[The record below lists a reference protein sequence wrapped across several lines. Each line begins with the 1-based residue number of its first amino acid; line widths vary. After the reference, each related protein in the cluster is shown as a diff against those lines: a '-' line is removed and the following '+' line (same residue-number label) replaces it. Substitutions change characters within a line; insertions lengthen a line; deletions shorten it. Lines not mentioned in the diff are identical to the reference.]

1 MSGDYFSRTPALL
14 YSYVD
19 SDYKTFQFK
28 VDQIND
34 SVAPMTTFNSNNHNH
49 NNNYT
54 NHYHHDFNDISMKY
68 GTQSIFQVLPNNPRH
83 NNPYHHLHQIEH
95 HHRNQ
100 QDYLNNSC
108 SSGTT
113 HLTLLKL
120 TGTTTTANTTI
131 TSTNNVKC
139 YNIHESDDNH
149 LNNSNLRQ
157 INLSKQSNVIT
168 SSHYDNSS
176 TGNNH
181 LTNELSTENWSKHSP
196 QTLLNLSG
204 NDQWLVTSTPR
215 SPTTSDNYVNGIVSI
230 NLSTKIDKTITTDVQ
245 ISTTTATTNPNLN
258 CITSTDINNKN
269 TLLKLYSDSRT
280 NQKLSLTGNNIDCY
294 GTNVNGTATD
304 VNTKCFLPPP
314 NHIISSSCIINN
326 HSIKPNNLPLSISS
340 SLSSSSSSPPPS
352 SSPSSYDCTLTD
364 SKILSTNLW
373 STTSNLL
380 NKQLGNDSN
389 NTFPTIHESYP
400 IQPLMTSYLNNSL
413 NIDYHHNIHH
423 HHCQDQQHSTFNNN
437 DNNNSKI
444 SNYMPDIDSRPYQHL
459 HNISSPEESS
469 SEACPTLSNETINY
483 DTELNSYE
491 SLHSIQSSC
500 INNTNQCNNNE
511 RDHQV
516 NGCSTVLGSVN
527 FTYLNS
533 VPTNS
538 VLPTMTTFTTTSATT
553 TLTTTEPGVSLSSVV
568 TSKCISNDFISKH
581 ESNTMKTCTHENNP
595 TISSS
600 MLLYNTMNMPFHK
613 MLMKSTSDS
622 RELNGQND
630 NIGNDDDI
638 DDDDDDDEEEEEI
651 EEEEDGDVNLKH
663 NHSTDLSD
671 CENDDDNE
679 DNDDLDGGHVTNQRE
694 RNTTNNAKSKLK
706 DELTKDI
713 DNRKKNNGAGRRS
726 EKPPYSYIA
735 LIAMAIKASP
745 SKRCTLS
752 EIYQYLHTQFPFFR
766 GQYTGWKNSVRHN
779 LSLNEV
785 FIKLP
790 KGMGRP
796 GKGHYWTIDPAAEF
810 MFQDGASRRRPRGFR
825 RKCASAAAAAA
836 AAAVAAAVAVN
847 ISSGNNYSQITHDN
861 TMHKISTTPF
871 DSFNLGNMGH
881 DLLLTKEMTRF
892 FIPNSANTRGMNY
905 DSINTASKLQ
915 PLSNGLS
922 ISSNLNMTN
931 STSVKCVELEG
942 IGPSSS
948 SSSIDSVFC
957 NRTTTNLNGQIH
969 GSSTP
974 ASVSFDNVFRAQS
987 DSFGIKLSSSP
998 MEIPT
1003 ITTQLTE
1010 NIHASRTNSGDLDP
1024 SPYSFMKSSEHL
1036 RNNNGNISVSQQLPP
1051 IYQTMIHKTLPCIPN
1066 SNPTTVS
1073 SLYKPTVSDAYIG
1086 SVNISNNTQH
1096 HEDIEIDYSTYYSRE
1111 KDPQIS
1117 GSHSTPIKINH
1128 HNLYENNFNLIQHS
1142 QGLLLNTK
1150 ELSLLSHNNEQLSS
1164 DLDVRWSNEHVCW
1177 PCGTS
1182 IKRNQMFN
1190 QKGCDHTDIPSN
1202 TIESNLYTNEIFN
1215 VSQINTNSCNNN
1227 NNNSTTV
1234 NDFNDPTRRIVERF
1248 QEHDNALYTR
1258 ALLSPSS
1265 KSNSQLIDSNNIPN
1279 IQHTNLTKSDESNRI
1294 NYSISSLD
1302 NDINIHM
1309 KDSCHPKC
1317 PRIENSQ
1324 NKNEEIH
1331 EGNEILAYNTTT
1343 DSLSTFITSPQSQK
1357 HNYM

>member
-34 SVAPMTTFNSNNHNH
+34 SVAPMATFNSNNHNH

-987 DSFGIKLSSSP
+987 DSFGIRLSSSP

-1227 NNNSTTV
+1227 NNSTTV

>member
-230 NLSTKIDKTITTDVQ
+230 NLSTKIGKTITTDVQ

-280 NQKLSLTGNNIDCY
+280 NQKLSLT
-294 GTNVNGTATD
+294 
-304 VNTKCFLPPP
+304 
-314 NHIISSSCIINN
+314 
-326 HSIKPNNLPLSISS
+326 
-340 SLSSSSSSPPPS
+340 
-352 SSPSSYDCTLTD
+352 
-364 SKILSTNLW
+364 
-373 STTSNLL
+373 
-380 NKQLGNDSN
+380 
-389 NTFPTIHESYP
+389 
-400 IQPLMTSYLNNSL
+400 
-413 NIDYHHNIHH
+413 
-423 HHCQDQQHSTFNNN
+423 
-437 DNNNSKI
+437 
-444 SNYMPDIDSRPYQHL
+444 DIDSRPYQHL

-713 DNRKKNNGAGRRS
+713 DNRKKNNGGKLFVRLF
-726 EKPPYSYIA
+726 K
-735 LIAMAIKASP
+735 
-745 SKRCTLS
+745 
-752 EIYQYLHTQFPFFR
+752 
-766 GQYTGWKNSVRHN
+766 SV
-779 LSLNEV
+779 V
-785 FIKLP
+785 
-790 KGMGRP
+790 G
-796 GKGHYWTIDPAAEF
+796 
-810 MFQDGASRRRPRGFR
+810 
-825 RKCASAAAAAA
+825 
-836 AAAVAAAVAVN
+836 
-847 ISSGNNYSQITHDN
+847 
-861 TMHKISTTPF
+861 
-871 DSFNLGNMGH
+871 
-881 DLLLTKEMTRF
+881 
-892 FIPNSANTRGMNY
+892 
-905 DSINTASKLQ
+905 
-915 PLSNGLS
+915 
-922 ISSNLNMTN
+922 
-931 STSVKCVELEG
+931 
-942 IGPSSS
+942 
-948 SSSIDSVFC
+948 
-957 NRTTTNLNGQIH
+957 
-969 GSSTP
+969 
-974 ASVSFDNVFRAQS
+974 
-987 DSFGIKLSSSP
+987 
-998 MEIPT
+998 
-1003 ITTQLTE
+1003 
-1010 NIHASRTNSGDLDP
+1010 
-1024 SPYSFMKSSEHL
+1024 
-1036 RNNNGNISVSQQLPP
+1036 
-1051 IYQTMIHKTLPCIPN
+1051 
-1066 SNPTTVS
+1066 
-1073 SLYKPTVSDAYIG
+1073 
-1086 SVNISNNTQH
+1086 
-1096 HEDIEIDYSTYYSRE
+1096 
-1111 KDPQIS
+1111 
-1117 GSHSTPIKINH
+1117 
-1128 HNLYENNFNLIQHS
+1128 
-1142 QGLLLNTK
+1142 
-1150 ELSLLSHNNEQLSS
+1150 
-1164 DLDVRWSNEHVCW
+1164 
-1177 PCGTS
+1177 
-1182 IKRNQMFN
+1182 
-1190 QKGCDHTDIPSN
+1190 N
-1202 TIESNLYTNEIFN
+1202 TIL
-1215 VSQINTNSCNNN
+1215 
-1227 NNNSTTV
+1227 
-1234 NDFNDPTRRIVERF
+1234 
-1248 QEHDNALYTR
+1248 
-1258 ALLSPSS
+1258 
-1265 KSNSQLIDSNNIPN
+1265 
-1279 IQHTNLTKSDESNRI
+1279 
-1294 NYSISSLD
+1294 
-1302 NDINIHM
+1302 
-1309 KDSCHPKC
+1309 
-1317 PRIENSQ
+1317 
-1324 NKNEEIH
+1324 
-1331 EGNEILAYNTTT
+1331 
-1343 DSLSTFITSPQSQK
+1343 
-1357 HNYM
+1357 

>member
-34 SVAPMTTFNSNNHNH
+34 SIAPMTTFSSNNHH
-49 NNNYT
+49 HNNYT
-54 NHYHHDFNDISMKY
+54 NHYDHDFNDVSMKY
-68 GTQSIFQVLPNNPRH
+68 GTQSILQVLPNNSRH
-83 NNPYHHLHQIEH
+83 NNHYHHQIEQQ

-100 QDYLNNSC
+100 QDCLNNYC
-108 SSGTT
+108 SSTTT
-113 HLTLLKL
+113 HLTVLKL

-139 YNIHESDDNH
+139 YNIHESDDSH

-157 INLSKQSNVIT
+157 MNLSKQSNVIT

-176 TGNNH
+176 NGNNH
-181 LTNELSTENWSKHSP
+181 LTNELSTENWCKHSP
-196 QTLLNLSG
+196 QTLMNLSE

-215 SPTTSDNYVNGIVSI
+215 SPLTSENYVNDVVSI

-245 ISTTTATTNPNLN
+245 ISTISTTNPTLN
-258 CITSTDINNKN
+258 CITSTNNKN
-269 TLLKLYSDSRT
+269 TLKLYSESRT
-280 NQKLSLTGNNIDCY
+280 NQKLCLTDSNIDCY
-294 GTNVNGTATD
+294 GTNVNGTTTD
-304 VNTKCFLPPP
+304 VDTKCFLPPP
-314 NHIISSSCIINN
+314 NHIISSSCIIND
-326 HSIKPNNLPLSISS
+326 HSIKLNSLPLSISS
-340 SLSSSSSSPPPS
+340 SLSSSSSSPPPPPSSS
-352 SSPSSYDCTLTD
+352 SSPLSSYDCTLTD
-364 SKILSTNLW
+364 SKILPNNLW
-373 STTSNLL
+373 STTPNLL
-380 NKQLGNDSN
+380 NKQLGNNSS

-413 NIDYHHNIHH
+413 NIDYHHNLHH

-437 DNNNSKI
+437 DNNNNSKI
-444 SNYMPDIDSRPYQHL
+444 SNYMPDIDSRPYHHL

-469 SEACPTLSNETINY
+469 SEACPTLSNETMNY

-500 INNTNQCNNNE
+500 ISNNQCINNVNQCNNNE
-511 RDHQV
+511 RNHQV
-516 NGCSTVLGSVN
+516 DDCSTILGSVN

-533 VPTNS
+533 VPINP
-538 VLPTMTTFTTTSATT
+538 VLPTMTTFTTTMTTT
-553 TLTTTEPGVSLSSVV
+553 TLTTTKPGVSLSSVV
-568 TSKCISNDFISKH
+568 TSKCISNGFINKH
-581 ESNTMKTCTHENNP
+581 ESDTMKSCTHENNP
-595 TISSS
+595 TVSPS
-600 MLLYNTMNMPFHK
+600 MLSYNTMNIPFHK
-613 MLMKSTSDS
+613 MLMKGTSDS
-622 RELNGQND
+622 HELNDQND
-630 NIGNDDDI
+630 NIGNEDDI
-638 DDDDDDDEEEEEI
+638 DEDEDEI
-651 EEEEDGDVNLKH
+651 EDVEDGDVNLEH

-671 CENDDDNE
+671 CENDDDN
-679 DNDDLDGGHVTNQRE
+679 DRNDDVEGASVTKQRD
-694 RNTTNNAKSKLK
+694 RNTINNTKSKLK
-706 DELTKDI
+706 DELNKDM
-713 DNRKKNNGAGRRS
+713 DNRKKNIGAGRRS

-825 RKCASAAAAAA
+825 RKCASAAAATA

-871 DSFNLGNMGH
+871 DSFNLGNMSH
-881 DLLLTKEMTRF
+881 DLLLTKEMSRF
-892 FIPNSANTRGMNY
+892 FLPNSANTRSMNY
-905 DSINTASKLQ
+905 DSINSASKLQ
-915 PLSNGLS
+915 PLSSGLS
-922 ISSNLNMTN
+922 ISSNFNITN
-931 STSVKCVELEG
+931 STSVKRVELEG
-942 IGPSSS
+942 VGPSSS

-957 NRTTTNLNGQIH
+957 NRIATTLNGQIH
-969 GSSTP
+969 GSTTP
-974 ASVSFDNVFRAQS
+974 GSVSFDNVFRTQS
-987 DSFGIKLSSSP
+987 DSFGIKLSNSP
-998 MEIPT
+998 MEIST

-1010 NIHASRTNSGDLDP
+1010 NINASRTNSGDLNP
-1024 SPYSFMKSSEHL
+1024 SQYSFMNSSEYL
-1036 RNNNGNISVSQQLPP
+1036 RNNNSNISVSQQLPP

-1073 SLYKPTVSDAYIG
+1073 SLYKPTISDAYIG
-1086 SVNISNNTQH
+1086 SMNISNNTQH
-1096 HEDIEIDYSTYYSRE
+1096 HEDIEIDYTTYYSTE
-1111 KDPQIS
+1111 KDSQIS

-1128 HNLYENNFNLIQHS
+1128 HNLYENNFNLIQNS
-1142 QGLLLNTK
+1142 QGLLLTSKDLN
-1150 ELSLLSHNNEQLSS
+1150 LLNQNNEQLNN
-1164 DLDVRWSNEHVCW
+1164 DLDVRWSNEHICW

-1182 IKRNQMFN
+1182 VKRNQIFN
-1190 QKGCDHTDIPSN
+1190 PKECDHTDIPTNS
-1202 TIESNLYTNEIFN
+1202 IESHLYTNEIFSI
-1215 VSQINTNSCNNN
+1215 SQMNTNTNTCS
-1227 NNNSTTV
+1227 NNNSPTV
-1234 NDFNDPTRRIVERF
+1234 HDFNDPTRRF
-1248 QEHDNALYTR
+1248 QEYSNNNNSLYTR

-1265 KSNSQLIDSNNIPN
+1265 KNNSQLIDSN
-1279 IQHTNLTKSDESNRI
+1279 IQHINLTKSDESNQI
-1294 NYSISSLD
+1294 NYSMNSID
-1302 NDINIHM
+1302 NKMNIHID
-1309 KDSCHPKC
+1309 DSCLSNC
-1317 PRIENSQ
+1317 SQIDNNQ

-1331 EGNEILAYNTTT
+1331 ERNEVLEYNTTT
-1343 DSLSTFITSPQSQK
+1343 DSLSTFITSPHSQK

>member
-120 TGTTTTANTTI
+120 TGTTTAANTTI

-149 LNNSNLRQ
+149 LNNSNFRQ

-181 LTNELSTENWSKHSP
+181 LTNELSTENWCKHSP

-258 CITSTDINNKN
+258 CITSTDINNKD

-304 VNTKCFLPPP
+304 VNIKCFLPPP
-314 NHIISSSCIINN
+314 NHIISSS
-326 HSIKPNNLPLSISS
+326 
-340 SLSSSSSSPPPS
+340 
-352 SSPSSYDCTLTD
+352 Y

-423 HHCQDQQHSTFNNN
+423 HHCQDQQHSTLNNN

-444 SNYMPDIDSRPYQHL
+444 SNYMPDIDSRPYHHL

-500 INNTNQCNNNE
+500 INNINQCNNNE
-511 RDHQV
+511 RNPQV
-516 NGCSTVLGSVN
+516 NDCSTVLGSVN

-568 TSKCISNDFISKH
+568 TSKCISNDFIK
-581 ESNTMKTCTHENNP
+581 
-595 TISSS
+595 
-600 MLLYNTMNMPFHK
+600 
-613 MLMKSTSDS
+613 
-622 RELNGQND
+622 
-630 NIGNDDDI
+630 
-638 DDDDDDDEEEEEI
+638 
-651 EEEEDGDVNLKH
+651 EEEDGDVNLKH

-671 CENDDDNE
+671 CENDDDN
-679 DNDDLDGGHVTNQRE
+679 DGNDDLDGEHVMNQRE
-694 RNTTNNAKSKLK
+694 RNTTNNTKSKLK

-713 DNRKKNNGAGRRS
+713 DNRKKNNGGKLFVRLF
-726 EKPPYSYIA
+726 K
-735 LIAMAIKASP
+735 
-745 SKRCTLS
+745 
-752 EIYQYLHTQFPFFR
+752 
-766 GQYTGWKNSVRHN
+766 SV
-779 LSLNEV
+779 V
-785 FIKLP
+785 
-790 KGMGRP
+790 G
-796 GKGHYWTIDPAAEF
+796 
-810 MFQDGASRRRPRGFR
+810 
-825 RKCASAAAAAA
+825 
-836 AAAVAAAVAVN
+836 
-847 ISSGNNYSQITHDN
+847 
-861 TMHKISTTPF
+861 
-871 DSFNLGNMGH
+871 
-881 DLLLTKEMTRF
+881 
-892 FIPNSANTRGMNY
+892 
-905 DSINTASKLQ
+905 
-915 PLSNGLS
+915 
-922 ISSNLNMTN
+922 
-931 STSVKCVELEG
+931 
-942 IGPSSS
+942 
-948 SSSIDSVFC
+948 
-957 NRTTTNLNGQIH
+957 
-969 GSSTP
+969 
-974 ASVSFDNVFRAQS
+974 
-987 DSFGIKLSSSP
+987 
-998 MEIPT
+998 
-1003 ITTQLTE
+1003 
-1010 NIHASRTNSGDLDP
+1010 
-1024 SPYSFMKSSEHL
+1024 
-1036 RNNNGNISVSQQLPP
+1036 
-1051 IYQTMIHKTLPCIPN
+1051 
-1066 SNPTTVS
+1066 
-1073 SLYKPTVSDAYIG
+1073 
-1086 SVNISNNTQH
+1086 
-1096 HEDIEIDYSTYYSRE
+1096 
-1111 KDPQIS
+1111 
-1117 GSHSTPIKINH
+1117 
-1128 HNLYENNFNLIQHS
+1128 
-1142 QGLLLNTK
+1142 
-1150 ELSLLSHNNEQLSS
+1150 
-1164 DLDVRWSNEHVCW
+1164 
-1177 PCGTS
+1177 
-1182 IKRNQMFN
+1182 
-1190 QKGCDHTDIPSN
+1190 N
-1202 TIESNLYTNEIFN
+1202 TIL
-1215 VSQINTNSCNNN
+1215 
-1227 NNNSTTV
+1227 
-1234 NDFNDPTRRIVERF
+1234 
-1248 QEHDNALYTR
+1248 
-1258 ALLSPSS
+1258 
-1265 KSNSQLIDSNNIPN
+1265 
-1279 IQHTNLTKSDESNRI
+1279 
-1294 NYSISSLD
+1294 
-1302 NDINIHM
+1302 
-1309 KDSCHPKC
+1309 
-1317 PRIENSQ
+1317 
-1324 NKNEEIH
+1324 
-1331 EGNEILAYNTTT
+1331 
-1343 DSLSTFITSPQSQK
+1343 
-1357 HNYM
+1357 